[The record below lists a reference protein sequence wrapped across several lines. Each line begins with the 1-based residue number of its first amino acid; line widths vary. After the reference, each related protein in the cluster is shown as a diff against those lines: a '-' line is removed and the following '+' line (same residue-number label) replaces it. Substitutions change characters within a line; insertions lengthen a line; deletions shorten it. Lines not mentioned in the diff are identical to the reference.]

1 MSREPAEDS
10 SPPEQPLSDAARAGR
25 LQRAPGADGYRVDSF
40 IDVVKRHGLTMACL
54 AGLCLLTPGALPLL
68 AQTTA
73 RALGQR
79 LVQRRRALV
88 ALARA
93 RPVIRVPGVSNLASE
108 LFPSHVIVPRAG
120 EDAEREDGV
129 GALPPKVVV
138 REEEVRRL
146 ESGVVFEMKRS

>member
-68 AQTTA
+68 AQTTRA
-73 RALGQR
+73 RASVAAASRGAIER
-79 LVQRRRALV
+79 LRNGRTTRVARLMTSKRRRRSLV
-88 ALARA
+88 AINGAHDAGDDVSRSLPELMRA
-93 RPVIRVPGVSNLASE
+93 PRSVPASD
-108 LFPSHVIVPRAG
+108 R
-120 EDAEREDGV
+120 
-129 GALPPKVVV
+129 
-138 REEEVRRL
+138 
-146 ESGVVFEMKRS
+146 